1 MWRVSD
7 VAFRDPEQTLRT
19 RYSGAR
25 HRDDRYRG
33 AERLAVPLTWR
44 SLPKQNRRK
53 DRIPNLVS
61 IAVQCVLAATA
72 SEKMRA
78 VQPHAFVVANPKNK
92 PIPDWGR
99 AEHEDLW
106 LDRLGGRG
114 RAAGDIE
121 DLASKLYC
129 RRADS
134 DFACRDWSDRGT
146 ASKHRNGECKSG

>member
-7 VAFRDPEQTLRT
+7 VAFWDPEQTLR
-19 RYSGAR
+19 
-25 HRDDRYRG
+25 RDT
-33 AERLAVPLTWR
+33 AERAIAMIGTVVRIRLAVPLTWR
-44 SLPKQNRRK
+44 SLPKQNGRK

-99 AEHEDLW
+99 LNTR

-146 ASKHRNGECKSG
+146 ASKHRNAEYKSG

>member
-1 MWRVSD
+1 MWRVSH

-33 AERLAVPLTWR
+33 ADTACSSTDVAFA
-44 SLPKQNRRK
+44 SKANRRK

-92 PIPDWGR
+92 PMPDWGR
-99 AEHEDLW
+99 LNTR

-146 ASKHRNGECKSG
+146 ASKHRNAEYKSG